1 VIVIRAHTLPAATA
15 DEAATL
21 ADRAV
26 LPTRSRALSP
36 VPRLGALNAAW
47 MRSQVVR
54 VVQK

>member
-1 VIVIRAHTLPAATA
+1 MIVIRAHTLPAATA

>member
-1 VIVIRAHTLPAATA
+1 MIVIRAHTLPAATA

-26 LPTRSRALSP
+26 LPRSRALSP